1 MQNCPHFRSIQFALA
16 LSCLENPRDL
26 HDLELDRQS
35 SDCFCF
41 TCMRQMPCGELRQH
55 YADTDNEHHV
65 YLLKTG
71 VIYCATCDCAHF
83 SYSTSNKHYQQFIHS
98 CRALYCS
105 DMKID
110 STALNP
116 LRLT

>member
-26 HDLELDRQS
+26 HDLELGRQRN
-35 SDCFCF
+35 DCFCF

-71 VIYCATCDCAHF
+71 VIYCATCDCSLQLQHF
-83 SYSTSNKHYQQFIHS
+83 KQALPAVHS
-98 CRALYCS
+98 QLQS
-105 DMKID
+105 
-110 STALNP
+110 SVL
-116 LRLT
+116 LRHENRQ